1 MARLRVLLPTLPPHT
16 PAGDLFLTGQHR
28 AWSSDP
34 AGWTFRRCG
43 AGAELNVEF
52 PEGTLLGLKVRVRTA
67 HGQVIEEGNAW
78 GGRAPAHT
86 GAVTGDMTLTLD
98 LAGWQD
104 RRQGRDQPPRSAAP
118 REELTLAAPWG
129 EQTVRLWWPAAHPTA
144 ALPRVILHD
153 GQNVFDEAASFAGQS
168 WDAAGA
174 AQVLAGEGHPC
185 LIVALS
191 VNEERSRRYVPF
203 PFELNGFQP
212 GADEYLDWIMGTLQP
227 ALSARFGNV
236 DAAHTALAGSSFG
249 GLVTLYGG
257 LRDPQGYGTLGV
269 FSPAVWPADFELL
282 RWLQGRTAPDT
293 RVWVDMGDHEADTV
307 TGAAE
312 VVRRTQ
318 DLAARLRPA
327 VRNLQFTVGAGHWH
341 DEAAWAARL
350 PGFLR
355 WWLTGLDR

>member
-1 MARLRVLLPTLPPHT
+1 MVARSH
-16 PAGDLFLTGQHR
+16 PA
-28 AWSSDP
+28 
-34 AGWTFRRCG
+34 
-43 AGAELNVEF
+43 
-52 PEGTLLGLKVRVRTA
+52 
-67 HGQVIEEGNAW
+67 
-78 GGRAPAHT
+78 
-86 GAVTGDMTLTLD
+86 
-98 LAGWQD
+98 
-104 RRQGRDQPPRSAAP
+104 
-118 REELTLAAPWG
+118 
-129 EQTVRLWWPAAHPTA
+129 A

-168 WDAAGA
+168 WNAAGA
-174 AQVLAGEGHPC
+174 AQPLADGGRPC

-212 GADEYLDWIMGTLQP
+212 GADEYLDWIAQTLQP
-227 ALSARFGNV
+227 ALTARFGDV

-249 GLVTLYGG
+249 GLITLYGG
-257 LRDPQGYGTLGV
+257 LRDPGRYGTLGV

-282 RWLQGRTAPDT
+282 RWLDGRTAPEA
-293 RVWVDMGDHEADTV
+293 RVWLDMGDHEADTV

-312 VVRRTQ
+312 VVRLTQ

-327 VRNLQFTVGAGHWH
+327 VRDLHFTVGAGHWH

-355 WWLTGLDR
+355 WWLSGLDR